1 MSRKPVDQTRKHPK
15 PQGQDGIW
23 LAIRRLKRFT
33 VTDIVNETDINRK
46 TVTDYVK
53 RLTAGKYLVEQPDFE
68 SSKAYELIRDGGV
81 HAPRLRPDGA
91 PVVQGTGNI
100 NMWRTIRMVKQFT
113 PRDLALQS
121 STEEVGVTEATA
133 RTYCTM
139 LLKAKYLRVIQKA
152 VPGKRQAIYRF
163 VRDTGP
169 LPPQIQRVK
178 QVYDP
183 NINEVVYYPPS
194 AGEAA

>member
-1 MSRKPVDQTRKHPK
+1 
-15 PQGQDGIW
+15 
-23 LAIRRLKRFT
+23 
-33 VTDIVNETDINRK
+33 
-46 TVTDYVK
+46 
-53 RLTAGKYLVEQPDFE
+53 
-68 SSKAYELIRDGGV
+68 
-81 HAPRLRPDGA
+81 
-91 PVVQGTGNI
+91 
-100 NMWRTIRMVKQFT
+100 MWRTIRMVKQFT

-152 VPGKRQAIYRF
+152 VPGKRQAIYLF

-183 NINEVVYYPPS
+183 NINEVVYYPPT